1 MSMLD
6 PSHPLAQLLHRDRRY
21 RLDAYAFVE
30 EALGYAHEAL
40 GMGRPK
46 ESEEEEVQP
55 PEHPTGQG
63 PEDPEVRFDPPGK
76 HQPERH
82 LTGQELCEAIRQY
95 AVEEFGYLAKS
106 VLNSWGV
113 CTTRDFGNIVFN
125 LIEINRMKK
134 TRDDRLED
142 FDDVYDF
149 DVAFR
154 QSFHFRPGSSEQ
166 RSG

>member
-6 PSHPLAQLLHRDRRY
+6 PSHPLAQLLNRDRRY

-40 GMGRPK
+40 GMGRHK
-46 ESEEEEVQP
+46 VSEETEEEEP
-55 PEHPTGQG
+55 P
-63 PEDPEVRFDPPGK
+63 PPVGGK
-76 HQPERH
+76 IQPERH

-113 CTTRDFGNIVFN
+113 HTTRDFGNIVFN
-125 LIEINRMKK
+125 LIEIGRMKK

-149 DVAFR
+149 DAAFR
-154 QSFHFRPGSSEQ
+154 QSFHFRPGPSEQ
-166 RSG
+166 QHG

>member
-1 MSMLD
+1 MLD
-6 PSHPLAQLLHRDRRY
+6 PSHPLAQLLNRDRRY

-30 EALGYAHEAL
+30 EALGYAHEAWEWASQ
-40 GMGRPK
+40 RFRK
-46 ESEEEEVQP
+46 KKSEP
-55 PEHPTGQG
+55 
-63 PEDPEVRFDPPGK
+63 RAARRGK
-76 HQPERH
+76 IQPERH

-113 CTTRDFGNIVFN
+113 NKTRDFGNIVFN
-125 LIEINRMKK
+125 LIEIGRMKK

-149 DVAFR
+149 DAAFR

-166 RSG
+166 QHG

>member
-6 PSHPLAQLLHRDRRY
+6 PSHPLAQLLNRDRRY

-46 ESEEEEVQP
+46 ESEEEEQP
-55 PEHPTGQG
+55 SDE
-63 PEDPEVRFDPPGK
+63 PPAGK

-113 CTTRDFGNIVFN
+113 YKTRDFGNIVFN

-154 QSFHFRPGSSEQ
+154 KSFHFRPGSSE
-166 RSG
+166 

>member
-1 MSMLD
+1 MLD
-6 PSHPLAQLLHRDRRY
+6 PSHPLAQLLNRDRRY

-40 GMGRPK
+40 GMGRQK
-46 ESEEEEVQP
+46 VSEESEEEEPPQP
-55 PEHPTGQG
+55 VG
-63 PEDPEVRFDPPGK
+63 GK
-76 HQPERH
+76 IQPERH

-113 CTTRDFGNIVFN
+113 HTTRDFGNIVFN
-125 LIEINRMKK
+125 LIEIGRMKK

-149 DVAFR
+149 DAAFR

-166 RSG
+166 

>member
-6 PSHPLAQLLHRDRRY
+6 PSHPLSQLLNRDRRY

-40 GMGRPK
+40 GMGKPK
-46 ESEEEEVQP
+46 VSVEEDEP
-55 PEHPTGQG
+55 P
-63 PEDPEVRFDPPGK
+63 PPSAK
-76 HQPERH
+76 NQPERH

-113 CTTRDFGNIVFN
+113 HKTRDFGNIVFN
-125 LIEINRMKK
+125 LIEIGRMKK

-149 DVAFR
+149 DAAFR
-154 QSFHFRPGSSEQ
+154 QSFHFRPGSAE
-166 RSG
+166 

>member
-6 PSHPLAQLLHRDRRY
+6 PSHPLAQLLNRDRRY

-46 ESEEEEVQP
+46 VSEDEEQP
-55 PEHPTGQG
+55 PQP
-63 PEDPEVRFDPPGK
+63 PPGK
-76 HQPERH
+76 NQPERH
-82 LTGQELCEAIRQY
+82 LTGQELCEGIRQY

-113 CTTRDFGNIVFN
+113 RTTRDFGNIVFN
-125 LIEINRMKK
+125 LIEIGRMKK

-149 DVAFR
+149 DEAFR
-154 QSFHFRPGSSEQ
+154 QSFIFRPGSSEQ
-166 RSG
+166 QHG

>member
-6 PSHPLAQLLHRDRRY
+6 PAHPLAQLLNRDRRY

-40 GMGRPK
+40 GMGKPQV
-46 ESEEEEVQP
+46 SEDEP
-55 PEHPTGQG
+55 PG
-63 PEDPEVRFDPPGK
+63 PEPSESCG
-76 HQPERH
+76 QAERH

-95 AVEEFGYLAKS
+95 AVEEYGYMAKS

-113 CTTRDFGNIVFN
+113 YTTRDFGNIVFN
-125 LIEINRMKK
+125 LIEIKRMKK
-134 TRDDRLED
+134 TREDRLED

-149 DVAFR
+149 DTAF
-154 QSFHFRPGSSEQ
+154 QKSFHFRPGSAE
-166 RSG
+166 

>member
-6 PSHPLAQLLHRDRRY
+6 PSHPLAQLLNRDRRY

-40 GMGRPK
+40 GMGRHK
-46 ESEEEEVQP
+46 VSEETEEEESP
-55 PEHPTGQG
+55 PPVG
-63 PEDPEVRFDPPGK
+63 GK
-76 HQPERH
+76 IQPERH

-113 CTTRDFGNIVFN
+113 HTTRDFGNIVFN
-125 LIEINRMKK
+125 LIEIGRMKK

-149 DVAFR
+149 DAAFR
-154 QSFHFRPGSSEQ
+154 QSFHFRPGPSEQ
-166 RSG
+166 QHG